1 MESKDELKEIDL
13 KNGTCYCFDDVM
25 RYIDINF
32 NNILLDKKSYKKY
45 KNIIIYDILDEAFM
59 DPEPQLIRFDEI
71 DGFIKIYYRIRY
83 LVLRDYER
91 YNVICDRIKYCISEK
106 SGIIYSINHNF
117 ARIKTDSYNSL
128 SIEKMLTFHNVIIL
142 IKSVVNKNKND
153 CYYNIFL
160 EKCLYK
166 EIGF

>member
-32 NNILLDKKSYKKY
+32 NNVLLDKKSYKKY
-45 KNIIIYDILDEAFM
+45 KNIIIQDISYETFM
-59 DPEPQLIRFDEI
+59 DPKPLLIRFDET
-71 DGFIKIYYRIRY
+71 DGFIKVYDRIRY

-106 SGIIYSINHNF
+106 VVLYIVLIITLQESKLIH
-117 ARIKTDSYNSL
+117 
-128 SIEKMLTFHNVIIL
+128 IIL
-142 IKSVVNKNKND
+142 YLQK
-153 CYYNIFL
+153 
-160 EKCLYK
+160 KC
-166 EIGF
+166 